1 MLTLAELRVIDI
13 RSGYGDMEI
22 LHGVSILA
30 RSGKVT
36 CLLGPNGCG
45 KSTLANT
52 TMGIVRPTSGRV
64 FLDDQEITGQKT
76 HEIVRRGVAKLS
88 QGLVVFPQMNVKEN
102 LLVGAYSLK
111 DGSLIEPRIEKV
123 FGMFPDLRG
132 KLRVKA
138 GNLSGGEQVMLCIS
152 RVLMMDPKVLIL
164 DEPSLGLSP
173 KLINIVYD
181 QIRTIADSGTTIIL
195 IEQNVRKALAV
206 GDHAFILDL
215 GCNRADGE
223 CKVLAES
230 SELEAAYFG
239 RTARR

>member
-1 MLTLAELRVIDI
+1 
-13 RSGYGDMEI
+13 
-22 LHGVSILA
+22 
-30 RSGKVT
+30 
-36 CLLGPNGCG
+36 
-45 KSTLANT
+45 
-52 TMGIVRPTSGRV
+52 V
-64 FLDDQEITGQKT
+64 FLDDQEITGLKT

-102 LLVGAYSLK
+102 LLVGAHSLK
-111 DGSLIEPRIEKV
+111 DRSLIEPRIEKV
-123 FGMFPDLRG
+123 FRMFPDLRG

-181 QIRTIADSGTTIIL
+181 QIRTIAGSGTTILL

-206 GDHAFILDL
+206 GDYAFILDL
-215 GCNRADGE
+215 GQNRAHGE

-239 RTARR
+239 RPSQR

>member
-1 MLTLAELRVIDI
+1 MAELRVVDI

-22 LHGVSILA
+22 LHGVSIWA

-52 TMGIVRPTSGRV
+52 VMGIVRPTSGRV
-64 FLDDQEITGQKT
+64 YLDAREITGLKT
-76 HEIVRRGVAKLS
+76 HEIVKDGIAKLS

-102 LLVGAYSLK
+102 LLVGAHSLR
-111 DGSLIEPRIEKV
+111 DRSLIGRRTEKI
-123 FGMFPDLRG
+123 FEMFPGLRG

-152 RVLMMDPKVLIL
+152 RVLMMEPSVLIL

-181 QIRTIADSGTTIIL
+181 QIRKIADGGTTILL
-195 IEQNVRKALAV
+195 IEQNVRKALSI
-206 GDHAFILDL
+206 GDYAFVLDL
-215 GCNRADGE
+215 GRNRVDGE
-223 CKVLAES
+223 CKSLAES
-230 SELEAAYFG
+230 NELETAYFG
-239 RTARR
+239 RSLPN

>member
-1 MLTLAELRVIDI
+1 MPTLAELRVTDI

-30 RSGKVT
+30 RSGRVT

-52 TMGIVRPTSGRV
+52 VMGIVRPRSGRV
-64 FLDDQEITGQKT
+64 LLDDGEITGLKT
-76 HEIVRRGVAKLS
+76 HEIVQRGVAKLS
-88 QGLVVFPQMNVKEN
+88 QGLVVFPQMSVKEN
-102 LLVGAYSLK
+102 LLVGAHSLK
-111 DGSLIEPRIEKV
+111 DRSLVEPRMGKV
-123 FGMFPDLRG
+123 FAMFPALGG

-152 RVLMMDPKVLIL
+152 RVLMMDPRVLIL

-173 KLINIVYD
+173 KMINIVYD

-206 GDHAFILDL
+206 GDYAFILDL
-215 GCNRADGE
+215 GQNRADGE
-223 CKVLAES
+223 CKALAGS

-239 RTARR
+239 RPSPR

>member
-1 MLTLAELRVIDI
+1 MPTLAELRAIDI

-22 LHGVSILA
+22 LHGVSVLA
-30 RSGKVT
+30 RTGKVT
-36 CLLGPNGCG
+36 CLLGPNGGG

-52 TMGIVRPTSGRV
+52 MMGIVRPRAGRV
-64 FLDDQEITGQKT
+64 LLDDQEITGLKT
-76 HEIVRRGVAKLS
+76 PELVQRGVAKLS

-102 LLVGAYSLK
+102 LLVGAHSLE
-111 DGSLIEPRIEKV
+111 DISLIEPRMEKV
-123 FGMFPDLRG
+123 FGMFPALGG

-173 KLINIVYD
+173 KTINIVYD
-181 QIRTIADSGTTIIL
+181 QVRTIADSGTTILL

-206 GDHAFILDL
+206 GDYAFILDL
-215 GCNRADGE
+215 GRNRADGE

-239 RTARR
+239 RPSPG

>member
-1 MLTLAELRVIDI
+1 MPTLAELRAIDI

-22 LHGVSILA
+22 LHGVSIVA

-52 TMGIVRPTSGRV
+52 TMGIVKPTSGRV
-64 FLDDQEITGQKT
+64 FLDDQEITGLNT
-76 HEIVRRGVAKLS
+76 HDIVRRGVAKLS

-102 LLVGAYSLK
+102 LLVGAHSLSDRSLIGPRMEKVSDMFPSLK
-111 DGSLIEPRIEKV
+111 
-123 FGMFPDLRG
+123 G

-152 RVLMMDPKVLIL
+152 RVLMMEPKVLIL

-173 KLINIVYD
+173 KLINIVYEH
-181 QIRTIADSGTTIIL
+181 IKTIAKGGTTIIL

-206 GDHAFILDL
+206 GDYAYVLDL
-215 GCNRADGE
+215 GTNRVDGE
-223 CKVLAES
+223 CGVLAES

-239 RTARR
+239 RSSRK

>member
-1 MLTLAELRVIDI
+1 MAELRVVDV

-52 TMGIVRPTSGRV
+52 AMGIVRPTSGEV
-64 FLDDQEITGQKT
+64 LLDDEEITGLKT
-76 HEIVRRGVAKLS
+76 HEIVRHGIAKLS
-88 QGLVVFPQMNVKEN
+88 QGLVVFPQMSVKEN
-102 LLVGAYSLK
+102 LLVGAHSLR
-111 DGSLIEPRIEKV
+111 DRSLIGPRTEKV
-123 FGMFPDLRG
+123 FGMFPSLRG
-132 KLRVKA
+132 RLKVKA

-152 RVLMMDPKVLIL
+152 RVLMMEPKVLIL

-181 QIRTIADSGTTIIL
+181 QVRTIADGGTTILL

-215 GCNRADGE
+215 GRNRADGE
-223 CKVLAES
+223 CKALAAS

-239 RTARR
+239 RPSRG